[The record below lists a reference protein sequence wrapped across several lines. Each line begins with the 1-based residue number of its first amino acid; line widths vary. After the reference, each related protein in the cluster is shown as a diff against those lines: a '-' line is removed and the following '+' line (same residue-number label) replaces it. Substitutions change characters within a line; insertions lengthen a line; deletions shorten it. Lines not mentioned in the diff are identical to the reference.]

1 MKNTIGFRVDRRG
14 ERNGESGYAVPPA
27 DFQHVLC
34 VGATGA
40 GKTASLIL
48 PTLKDRIERGHTIVF
63 FDHKGHEHRKVKA
76 LAQQAGRLE
85 DVVEIGKPHTAYIN
99 LMNELNVLDVQA
111 LIRDSAQ
118 TRDPYW
124 NNSAAN
130 LAGDI
135 LVPLRRLYDLM
146 QEYETW
152 VPGPGLSALL
162 EPLGMAFDKAASF
175 QTLAAWIA
183 SPEKVQTFQETIRR
197 TADALEERIADI
209 YRACPPEQGR
219 ILHAAILGFQQSASN
234 IDRFS
239 LSIEDNNVNNGN
251 NAVLQI
257 LDNTIATYARR
268 DDMNRDG
275 TTLSELL
282 ERRAILIVD
291 TQSFGEGMLKAF
303 FESLLRKAVGR
314 LRTGTEEPLSVFI
327 DEANRVLSPTFD
339 THIDVLREAR
349 VELIMA
355 IQNVEQMIEKF
366 SYTKWQMIEKN
377 IKHHYTIGTD
387 HRALYDHHRA
397 FSPEPLLFGEET
409 LTDAEH
415 DYFALDQN
423 RIGLKKYFL
432 TDRTALPETF
442 TIVYDKYQFDQNS
455 AVIIQ
460 PEYGKSYPAYY
471 YGEET
476 IREIN
481 RYHNEMVPL
490 RYEDEPAVAS
500 LYNTKK
506 YEYEDQPLV
515 YEDDDPLDPFGVEDY
530 PF

>member
-14 ERNGESGYAVPPA
+14 ERNGESGYAIPPA

-85 DVVEIGKPHTAYIN
+85 DVVEIGKPHTAYLN
-99 LMNELNVLDVQA
+99 LMNELDVLEVQT
-111 LIRDSAQ
+111 LIRGNDK

-124 NNSAAN
+124 SNSAAN

-135 LVPLRRLYDLM
+135 LVPLRRLFDLV
-146 QEYETW
+146 QEFETW
-152 VPGPGLSALL
+152 VPGPTLTSKL
-162 EPLGMAFDKAASF
+162 EAFGMAYDRAASF
-175 QTLAAWIA
+175 QTLSALIA
-183 SPEKVQTFQETIRR
+183 SPRKLKAFQEAIRK
-197 TADALEERIADI
+197 TANDLDERIVDI
-209 YRACPPEQGR
+209 YREHPLDQGR
-219 ILHAAILGFQQSASN
+219 LLHARILAFWKSVEN
-234 IDRFS
+234 IGRFS
-239 LSIEDNNVNNGN
+239 LATEGEHVNSGN
-251 NAVLQI
+251 NAVLQV
-257 LDNTIATYARR
+257 LDNSIATYARQ
-268 DDMNRDG
+268 DYMNREG
-275 TTLSELL
+275 TTLSDLL

-303 FESLLRKAVGR
+303 FESLLRKAVSR

-355 IQNVEQMIEKF
+355 VQNVEQMIEKF

-387 HRALYDHHRA
+387 HRALYDHRHA
-397 FSPEPLLFGEET
+397 FMPEPLLFGEET
-409 LTDAEH
+409 LTEAEY
-415 DYFALDQN
+415 DYFARSEQ
-423 RIGLKKYFL
+423 
-432 TDRTALPETF
+432 
-442 TIVYDKYQFDQNS
+442 
-455 AVIIQ
+455 
-460 PEYGKSYPAYY
+460 
-471 YGEET
+471 
-476 IREIN
+476 
-481 RYHNEMVPL
+481 
-490 RYEDEPAVAS
+490 
-500 LYNTKK
+500 
-506 YEYEDQPLV
+506 DQPGKELHSGKDGIAGYV
-515 YEDDDPLDPFGVEDY
+515 HDRVR
-530 PF
+530 